1 MATTQ
6 TETRFSSLLSR
17 EKATTDEQP
26 VHLSLCGIEVP
37 SVGPDRGATD
47 DDIWRTAE
55 GRVAGTPHPKD
66 DARKIVGH
74 IKNRLNGSSPSGSS
88 SRLLKLADDIT
99 TDITDA
105 TSGSEPARLKVATAA
120 LELAAAVRPPSDA
133 IMSLF
138 ANMSVVSAVR
148 LFQHWGVFDML
159 PTSPPTQGTACCD
172 IARQINAEE
181 GIVCGFHPLS
191 PLLFLIEPGL
201 MTETAR
207 ISTMLTSSRIL
218 SLTHNGEL
226 CHTPTSLLLRSSE
239 PMAAMF
245 DLMYTNIVRVSDILP
260 CYFDTYGKKEP
271 VGPGHVPVTV
281 LTGEAELGYF
291 ESVAKDEERMRG
303 FTRAMGVASGRV
315 PVTGVYPLGKMLD
328 GVEEEDDGR
337 VMWVDVGGGGGHVL
351 RRFREGCAGLR
362 DRRCVVVDLAG
373 VVDQGRMEAKGD
385 ELMMAVE
392 WVEGD
397 FMREMTV
404 KGARFYYLRHI
415 LRDYSDPIATLILRN
430 VARAMG
436 RDSRILVSEQI
447 NPDGGGTTGRP
458 MPLYAAFK
466 DYSMLAI
473 GGKERSLT
481 QFERIG
487 KEAGLRV
494 EAVYRDSKGTGH
506 GVVEFVLEG

>member
-148 LFQHWGVFDML
+148 LFQHWGVFDIL

-404 KGARFYYLRHI
+404 KGLWLYLKGVGFDEADMKENRGKV
-415 LRDYSDPIATLILRN
+415 LLPEAYS
-430 VARAMG
+430 
-436 RDSRILVSEQI
+436 
-447 NPDGGGTTGRP
+447 TG
-458 MPLYAAFK
+458 LFGSNSNA
-466 DYSMLAI
+466 DL
-473 GGKERSLT
+473 E
-481 QFERIG
+481 EC
-487 KEAGLRV
+487 
-494 EAVYRDSKGTGH
+494 GTGD
-506 GVVEFVLEG
+506 GPG